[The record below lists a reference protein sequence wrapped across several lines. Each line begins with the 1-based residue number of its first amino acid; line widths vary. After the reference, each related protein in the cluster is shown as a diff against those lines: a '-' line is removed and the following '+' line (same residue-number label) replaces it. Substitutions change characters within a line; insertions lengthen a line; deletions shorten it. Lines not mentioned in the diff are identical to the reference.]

1 MLEAMLTLLN
11 LYMLENKY
19 CPFEFPWKLM
29 LIYQAFLEGFKFKCL
44 ELNTNI
50 IFRSMHLVMLKTP
63 FEIFIVLLIFDK
75 NYIYFLI
82 KTRDRQ
88 KKLFLENKLP
98 MFPVNLYTKQINGLQ
113 IAHMRS
119 FKFVALDQIQAFI
132 QSIYDKYLLQ
142 QPIQMRRNL
151 KGTWNMHRGIFCKL

>member
-1 MLEAMLTLLN
+1 MLEAMLMLLN

-19 CPFEFPWKLM
+19 CPFEFPWKLK
-29 LIYQAFLEGFKFKCL
+29 LVYQAFLEGFKFKCL

-82 KTRDRQ
+82 KKRDRQ
-88 KKLFLENKLP
+88 
-98 MFPVNLYTKQINGLQ
+98 LYTKQINGLQ